1 MGKAGGTQLR
11 VSSDA
16 GGQGCVRPVST
27 LCRIRLAGARFTA
40 CWLAACLLSTAAL
53 PAQSLRDPRF
63 MSQAQPGFIDIYNLD
78 YDHAEQ
84 VFLALKQQYPQHP
97 APPLYLGII
106 SWLRELFRRQ
116 NLDLDLFLSPAFFTK
131 ATSDVMPAQQRKLFF
146 DSMLECQAMSQRML
160 AQSPLNTDALYF
172 LGSSYGI
179 LASFSITIDRSLRKA
194 FSNGNTAYDYDSRVL
209 RIDPKYYD
217 AYMTVGMY
225 EYIVGSI
232 PWYLKWLAAIAGYH
246 GTKEEGFKDVELA
259 VTRGEYVKTDAR
271 ILQMV
276 LLMREE
282 RSADALRD
290 AQELHR
296 DFPRNYIFQI
306 NIAQILEKMGQTD
319 QAASEYLDLVRQA
332 EEKKPN
338 YNLLPLATFRYA
350 VGNKF
355 FRMGRLPL
363 AREQFQKSL
372 GAPDTPER
380 ERALSQLRLGQI
392 LDLEGKRT
400 EALEHYQGVLK
411 LKDFEDS
418 HDLARKYLR
427 QAYRG

>member
-1 MGKAGGTQLR
+1 MRT
-11 VSSDA
+11 S
-16 GGQGCVRPVST
+16 
-27 LCRIRLAGARFTA
+27 RIA
-40 CWLAACLLSTAAL
+40 CWLAACLLCTAML
-53 PAQSLRDPRF
+53 SAQGLREPQF
-63 MSQAQPGFIDIYNLD
+63 MAKAQPGFVDIYNLD

-84 VFLALKQQYPQHP
+84 VFIALKEQNPQHP

-106 SWLRELFRRQ
+106 CWLRELFQRQ
-116 NLDLDLFLSPAFFTK
+116 NLDLDLFISPAFFTK
-131 ATSDVMPAQQRKLFF
+131 ATNDVMPERQRKLFF
-146 DSMLECQAMSQRML
+146 DSMQECQALSQRIL
-160 AQSPLNTDALYF
+160 AQKPLDTDALYF
-172 LGSSYGI
+172 MGSSYGI

-194 FSNGNTAYDYDSRVL
+194 FSYGNTAYDYDSRIL
-209 RIDPKYYD
+209 RIDSKYYD

-246 GTKEEGFKDVELA
+246 GSKDEGFRDVELA
-259 VTRGEYVKTDAR
+259 VARGEYVKTDAK

-282 RSADALRD
+282 RAADALRD

-296 DFPRNYIFQI
+296 DYPRNYIFQI
-306 NIAQILEKMGQTD
+306 NIAQILEKMGQAD
-319 QAASEYLDLVRQA
+319 QAAAEYLDLVRQA

-338 YNLLPLATFRYA
+338 YHLLPLATFTYTL
-350 VGNKF
+350 GDKF
-355 FRMGRLPL
+355 FRMGRMPL

-372 GAPDTPER
+372 SGSDTPER

-392 LDLEGKRT
+392 LDLEGKRA
-400 EALEHYQGVLK
+400 EALEHYRSVLK
-411 LKDFEDS
+411 LKDVEDS